1 MTIQDIWCICGHEVT
16 SGGHPTQK
24 IMQNDFLSP
33 EIKNSK
39 VGHFSSRFVRFSLRK
54 SIQPSILLKI
64 RDSFLGDIG
73 KNPSSTTESNSE
85 HSHRARVSQND
96 RNDALDSFYEY
107 CNPYGEYF
115 FCELTF

>member
-1 MTIQDIWCICGHEVT
+1 
-16 SGGHPTQK
+16 
-24 IMQNDFLSP
+24 MQNEFLSP
-33 EIKNSK
+33 EIKIPK
-39 VGHFSSRFVRFSLRK
+39 VYHFSSRFVRFSLRK

-73 KNPSSTTESNSE
+73 ENPSANTESNSE

-96 RNDALDSFYEY
+96 RNDALVSFYEY
-107 CNPYGEYF
+107 WTPYGEYF